1 MAALMVDVMV
11 DVMAALMDVLKA
23 WRMAEK
29 MVVLAEM
36 TVASRAAKVENS
48 ADLSDSSEKMLVGMT
63 VDVTAAWRV
72 SELAVQLAELKVW

>member
-11 DVMAALMDVLKA
+11 GKMVASMDVLKA

-36 TVASRAAKVENS
+36 TVESRVAKVENS
-48 ADLSDSSEKMLVGMT
+48 AELSDSSEKMLVGMK
-63 VDVTAAWRV
+63 VDVTVALRV
-72 SELAVQLAELKVW
+72 SG